1 MNWTDNKEDLQ
12 KLGISEE
19 VAKFLVEEKKNK
31 QVNAEG
37 LAIGDEITL
46 LKPAEKVESQT
57 FERGE
62 QRWADFLCDGAASSI
77 SISRLIGTRKVAKY
91 FDPKRNVDDN
101 GNEILEPDSKE
112 PYVELMQYNPEN
124 ILQLSTNRMWDAFV
138 EVAQMIQAADGKLNL
153 RLVGIARGCGRYN
166 QTFYLFEKF

>member
-1 MNWTDNKEDLQ
+1 MNWTDNKDDLQ

-19 VAKFLVEEKKNK
+19 VALFLTEEKKNK

-37 LAIGDEITL
+37 LAIGDEIIL

-57 FERGE
+57 IDKRE
-62 QRWADFLCDGAASSI
+62 QRWADFVCDGAATTI

-91 FDPKRNVDDN
+91 FDTNRNVDDK
-101 GNEILEPDSKE
+101 GNAISEPDSGE
-112 PYVELMQYNPEN
+112 PYVELMQYKPEN

-153 RLVGIARGCGRYN
+153 RLVGIARGCGRFN